1 MNVLS
6 FIKRGLALGV
16 AALALTGVVSAQTS
30 DTQPMTAAAKE
41 AALKSLEEVL
51 LRDAFV
57 PGVSFTRWPEMVKK
71 REAEFEKAK
80 TRGQFADVVNTAMEE
95 FGFSHIVLFPP
106 SYGEQRVTQRRSGIG
121 IRITLESKGIR
132 VMDVFPDSPATD
144 IGLQPGDLIIECDGK
159 AARVVADLQGDKG
172 QKSTIVFV
180 RGTERLVKEVTRRDY
195 KTVIPESL
203 TWQGKTAV
211 VRVPTFDMG
220 YSRENV
226 ENLMSDVA
234 EKADHVILDLRGNP
248 GGRVLNLQ
256 HLASFFLDSRNEPMG
271 TFIGKMQVLAY
282 EQKHGPTTDLEAI
295 AEASPFKTRASS
307 NREKLLLKLPVAVLI
322 DGGSGSASEIL
333 AAALGEIKSAPL
345 VGTQTAGA
353 VLASVVV
360 PLAGEEGFWIQY
372 PLTDYLTIKG
382 RRLEGNGVEPTHPA
396 KLRTFEKDEPL
407 EVALKLLQ
415 KPTPPVKKAG

>member
-6 FIKRGLALGV
+6 SLKRGLALGV
-16 AALALTGVVSAQTS
+16 ATLALIGAGTAQSS
-30 DTQPMTAAAKE
+30 DAQAMTADAKE

-57 PGVSFTRWPEMVKK
+57 PGVSFARWPEMVKK
-71 REAEFEKAK
+71 RAAEFEKAK
-80 TRGQFADVVNTAMEE
+80 TRGQFADVVNGAMEE

-144 IGLQPGDLIIECDGK
+144 AGLQPGDLIIECDGK
-159 AARVVADLQGDKG
+159 PTRVVADLQGDRG

-180 RGTERLVKEVTRRDY
+180 RGTEQISKEVTRRDY
-195 KTVIPESL
+195 KTVIPESV

-226 ENLMSDVA
+226 ENIMAEVA
-234 EKADHVILDLRGNP
+234 AKSESVVLDLRGNP

-256 HLASFFLDSRNEPMG
+256 HLASFFLDSRAEPMG

-282 EQKHGPTTDLEAI
+282 EQKHGPTTDLQAI
-295 AEASPFKTRASS
+295 ADASPFKTRASS
-307 NREKLLLKLPVAVLI
+307 NGLKLLLKQPVAVLI

-360 PLAGEEGFWIQY
+360 PLAGDEGFWIQY

-382 RRLEGNGVEPTHPA
+382 KRLEGNGVEPTHRA
-396 KLRTFEKDEPL
+396 KLRTFEHDEPL
-407 EVALKLLQ
+407 ETAIKLLQ
-415 KPTPPVKKAG
+415 KPITPAKRAG